1 MSTYTVTRD
10 STQDLMYDTLSN
22 TYVTTA
28 DVYFRNE
35 EEDLTYDAATGEYTN
50 VATAVIAARDSAT
63 DTYYTKGLNKVSVFK
78 GSTVRYIVESNGYT
92 SYTETIENIQAPYTK
107 TVELQEAVSTA
118 NLTLEIQWAA
128 APAGSIK
135 MLADGVLFYDFS
147 GEAKASNT
155 SIYNFELPIGTK
167 ITFTNTSNSTFE
179 GSSGDIICEYSGYD
193 YLYNYVF
200 TVNGDGTL
208 IIYSSI
214 DK

>member
-1 MSTYTVTRD
+1 MPT
-10 STQDLMYDTLSN
+10 N
-22 TYVTTA
+22 T
-28 DVYFRNE
+28 YFRNSK
-35 EEDLTYDAATGEYTN
+35 EDLEYNTITGEYTN
-50 VATAVIAARDSAT
+50 VATAVIATRDSAT
-63 DTYYTKGLNKVSVFK
+63 DTYYTKKLNKVSVFK
-78 GSTVRYIVESNGYT
+78 GSTVKYFVQSDGYT
-92 SYTETIENIQAPYTK
+92 SYSGTIENIQAPYTK
-107 TVELQEAVSTA
+107 AVNLQKEVSSA
-118 NLTLEIQWAA
+118 NLTLEIRWAA

-179 GSSGDIICEYSGYD
+179 GSSGDIICEYSGHD

>member
-1 MSTYTVTRD
+1 MPT
-10 STQDLMYDTLSN
+10 N
-22 TYVTTA
+22 T
-28 DVYFRNE
+28 YFRNSK
-35 EEDLTYDAATGEYTN
+35 EDLEYDTTTGEYTN

-107 TVELQEAVSTA
+107 MVELQEAVSMA